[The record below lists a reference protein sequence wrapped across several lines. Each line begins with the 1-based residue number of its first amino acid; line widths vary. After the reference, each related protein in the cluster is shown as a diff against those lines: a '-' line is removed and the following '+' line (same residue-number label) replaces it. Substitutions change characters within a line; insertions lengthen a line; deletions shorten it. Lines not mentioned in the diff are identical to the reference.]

1 MRNMVSK
8 NQSLVSLGAARWVA
22 PLLAVLFAISGCKTG
37 QSAKNS
43 PEAIGNPSTPADQDQ
58 TNSMLLREGDVVHI
72 AFPSSANLDTTEQI
86 RVDGKLM
93 MPLIGE
99 VAAAGLTPMDFQNEL
114 IKLYGPQL
122 NTKQIV
128 VTVQSA
134 SFPVYVTG
142 AVLRPGQVMT
152 DHPISALEAIMEAGG
167 FDYTKANLKA
177 VVVIRQGKDGSTTYT
192 LNLKKVMQG
201 GREKPFY
208 LKPSDIVRVPE
219 KFTWF

>member
-1 MRNMVSK
+1 MKNMVSK
-8 NQSLVSLGAARWVA
+8 NQWLVSLAAARWVA
-22 PLLAVLFAISGCKTG
+22 PLLVVLFSITGCKTDLFT
-37 QSAKNS
+37 SNS
-43 PEAIGNPSTPADQDQ
+43 PEALVKPSEQVQQVQ
-58 TNSMLLREGDVVHI
+58 TNSMFLREGDVVHV
-72 AFPSSANLDTTEQI
+72 AFPSSPSLDMTEQI
-86 RVDGKLM
+86 RVDGKIV

-99 VAAAGLTPMDFQNEL
+99 VTAAGKAPLDFQSEL
-114 IKLYGPQL
+114 IKLYEPQL

-134 SFPVYVTG
+134 SFPVFVTG
-142 AVLRPGQVMT
+142 AVLRPGKVMA
-152 DHPISALEAIMEAGG
+152 DHPLSALEAIMEAGG

-177 VVVIRQGKDGSTTYT
+177 VVIIRADKNGSTTYT

-201 GREKPFY
+201 GEEKPFY